1 MTEMTMFERFETA
14 RLQQQMLPAQLQ
26 ARQTERQLAQ
36 PFLAERAAERWF
48 RLTYTVRHWVHR
60 MAPRMARAF
69 L

>member
-1 MTEMTMFERFETA
+1 MTMFERFETA
-14 RLQQQMLPAQLQ
+14 RIQQQMLTRQLQ
-26 ARQTERQLAQ
+26 TRHMQREMAQ
-36 PFLAERAAERWF
+36 PILAERAAERWF